1 MFAGKYVKPEKVH
14 GSANGS
20 ALAVQLLYLFVYI
33 QLYIRIQ
40 NTYKPTF
47 GVVKVNKAILSLLT
61 NNVTPWQ

>member
-33 QLYIRIQ
+33 QLYTRIQ
-40 NTYKPTF
+40 NTF
-47 GVVKVNKAILSLLT
+47 T
-61 NNVTPWQ
+61 NPRLEW